1 MLTNEPIEMLTQDEW
16 KLIRKA
22 LQQLAIAHSIVETAE
37 DTSDRETPI
46 DALIRK
52 IREIEER

>member
-1 MLTNEPIEMLTQDEW
+1 MLSEITQDEW

-52 IREIEER
+52 IRTLEEE